1 MEYDTWKKENYTP
14 TKDKLSKM
22 ARTYDR
28 FFFNDTILEVKTAVM
43 DDKTAAMDDKTAPT
57 FGSLKIISWDGR
69 PY

>member
-1 MEYDTWKKENYTP
+1 MQRKVKTALMD
-14 TKDKLSKM
+14 
-22 ARTYDR
+22 
-28 FFFNDTILEVKTAVM
+28 VKTAVM